1 MEVYLSLIQ
10 KWEDGSI
17 KSQEIK
23 VFKTEEL
30 LHKYQKDYLLD
41 YIKNHENSSWNSKCP
56 NIINIDFQ
64 HFIRLDV
71 VKEVII
77 NE

>member
-30 LHKYQKDYLLD
+30 LHKYQKDYLLN
-41 YIKNHENSSWNSKCP
+41 YIQNYKDSSWHSENP
-56 NIINIDFQ
+56 NIINLGFKR
-64 HFIRLDV
+64 FIKLDML
-71 VKEVII
+71 KEEVIY
-77 NE
+77 E